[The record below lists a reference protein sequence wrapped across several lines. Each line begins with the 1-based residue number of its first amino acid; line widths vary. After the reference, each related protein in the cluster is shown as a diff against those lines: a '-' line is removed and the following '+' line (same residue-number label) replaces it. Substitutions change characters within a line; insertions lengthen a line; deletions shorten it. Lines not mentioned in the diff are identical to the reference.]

1 MLVLARSFPFFI
13 GNITPCVLPF
23 SFPIFRKKTGKE
35 KANGKENREIEKEK
49 KTYYENERE
58 VRGVRFYRTFVEK
71 ISRNKKPRRRK
82 ERDKGRKEEKKLEK
96 ENKSKKHKEKRKK
109 ERKL

>member
-1 MLVLARSFPFFI
+1 M
-13 GNITPCVLPF
+13 PCVLPF
-23 SFPIFRKKTGKE
+23 SFPVFRKKQEKK

-49 KTYYENERE
+49 KTYCVNERE
-58 VRGVRFYRTFVEK
+58 VRGVRFYRTFVEQ

-96 ENKSKKHKEKRKK
+96 ENKSEKHKEKRKK